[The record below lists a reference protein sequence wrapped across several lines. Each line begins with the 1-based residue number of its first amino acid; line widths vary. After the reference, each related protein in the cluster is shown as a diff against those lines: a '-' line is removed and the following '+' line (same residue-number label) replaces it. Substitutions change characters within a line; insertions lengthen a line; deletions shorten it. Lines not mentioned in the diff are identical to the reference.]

1 MDFLQ
6 GFKRLVGQDGPAQKV
21 VTDADDDFADF
32 AAASPSLDSIV
43 ASVAGDATAAALP
56 SGTGII
62 GAGSSAAAP
71 YTAWYRVWER
81 TTLSDFY
88 MEMFVIPFIFLALA
102 VHFWGVS
109 SNRRRARK
117 WMAVHQPILESEF
130 ALVGFH
136 RQPKITPIAGGGET
150 GPKFLESCN
159 ALTGANLADDLIKEK
174 SAYEFETY
182 ASGRQNIA
190 FADFKIL
197 LKRRAN
203 PMTLLTEEVMGLFFD
218 AIKPKAERLEA
229 IIYPFD
235 GNESK
240 FVAPPVPGTAEIEKT
255 THRIGNSTYDAFVLA
270 IVDKMEM
277 RRFREE
283 RYDASLTF
291 TKDHARL
298 PDWATAMSESAEIT
312 DTVLTKDLV
321 EAIKAADRL
330 FEYLII
336 TDQPVE
342 KPAKLDEAGGSKK
355 RIELSVKLPSD
366 GNYAPILPLFQQF
379 LRLPDLLVHSAHF
392 RPEVSKKINRLR
404 EEEKAK
410 LKKIHDKEAE
420 EERLR
425 QLDKVKKEER
435 DRKMKGMSAEEQ
447 RKFLEREAEKNR
459 KKQEKRL
466 TRRG

>member
-6 GFKRLVGQDGPAQKV
+6 GFKRLVGQEEPAQK
-21 VTDADDDFADF
+21 
-32 AAASPSLDSIV
+32 
-43 ASVAGDATAAALP
+43 
-56 SGTGII
+56 
-62 GAGSSAAAP
+62 
-71 YTAWYRVWER
+71 R
-81 TTLSDFY
+81 TTLADFY
-88 MEMFVIPFIFLALA
+88 MEMFVIPFILLALA

-136 RQPKITPIAGGGET
+136 RQPKITSLPPAEAS

-174 SAYEFETY
+174 SAWEFETY

-190 FADFKIL
+190 FADFKL
-197 LKRRAN
+197 VLKRRAN
-203 PMTLLTEEVMGLFFD
+203 PMTLLTEEVLGLFFD

-240 FVAPPVPGTAEIEKT
+240 FVAPPVPGAGEVEKA
-255 THRIGNSTYDAFVLA
+255 RSSVGNSSYDAFVLA

-277 RRFREE
+277 RRFRED

-291 TKDHARL
+291 TKDNARL
-298 PDWATAMSESAEIT
+298 PDWATVMSESAEIT

-321 EAIKAADRL
+321 EAIKSADRL

-342 KPAKLDEAGGSKK
+342 KPAKLEETGSKK
-355 RIELSVKLPSD
+355 RLELSVKLPSD
-366 GNYAPILPLFQQF
+366 GNYAPILALFQQF

-392 RPEVSKKINRLR
+392 RPEVGKKINRLR

-420 EERLR
+420 EERLK

-435 DRKMKGMSAEEQ
+435 DRKMKGMSADEQ
-447 RKFLEREAEKNR
+447 RN
-459 KKQEKRL
+459 
-466 TRRG
+466 